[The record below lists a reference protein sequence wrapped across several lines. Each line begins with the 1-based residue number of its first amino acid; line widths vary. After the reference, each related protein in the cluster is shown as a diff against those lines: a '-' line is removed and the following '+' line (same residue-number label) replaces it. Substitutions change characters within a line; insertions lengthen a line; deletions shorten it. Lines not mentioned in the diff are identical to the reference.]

1 MAAALTA
8 AAIAAKL
15 GQSTFTPANLEE
27 VKLQLRIDELTRL
40 MNNPLAHLPDEPRS
54 PEPEP
59 TYDAHGQRTN
69 TREQRYKT
77 KYTNERNELILQLT
91 SLNSTYRPPSD
102 WKKQTRFERRVY
114 IPQKDYPDYNFIG
127 LIIGPRG
134 STQKQMEKETG
145 CKIVIR
151 GKGSSKEG
159 KGRTSGRPD
168 ESEND
173 ETHVLVTGDDKAKVD
188 SAATMVE
195 KLMVPVDDA
204 TNEHKTKQLRELA
217 LINGTLRDDIV
228 CRVCG
233 QRGHKLFEVS
243 TQPDTAAS
251 SCLYAVRRTLLADVL
266 LPLCAVVLQCP
277 ERTGAAWR
285 PAEVKCEWCG
295 ETTHIS
301 TDCPRREEGKE
312 RREEWDA
319 EYASF
324 MNEIT
329 GGSLQDKGISGLIE
343 EKRGPGGEGRGRDE
357 AGRLGEG
364 GRSGQLMLTDG
375 VDRRPSNV
383 LRVGDGI
390 VRRIVS
396 NDPRENAREYRPLN
410 APSSQ
415 GPPSAPTSQPAASGY
430 IHPSRMHPSSYHAV
444 PPPSSVSRPPPP
456 MPPPPQPPAYG
467 AYPPPHYP
475 YYPPPSSYYPHPPG
489 PPPAGAAG
497 GYPPYYPPPPPV
509 HPPVPPPAAAAAPP
523 PAAAAPYAPPPAA
536 AGASAVSPASSAA
549 SSPSAARNG
558 AERVNRYVVWPPPA
572 PSSLSTASPATAAS
586 KPAGVNRYAQWP
598 PPLV

>member
-15 GQSTFTPANLEE
+15 GQPGFAPASVEE
-27 VKLQLRIDELTRL
+27 VRLQLRIDELSRL
-40 MNNPLAHLPDEPRS
+40 MNSPLAQLSSDEPRS

-59 TYDAHGQRTN
+59 TYDSQGQRTN
-69 TREQRYKT
+69 TREQRYKLRYAT
-77 KYTNERNELILQLT
+77 ERNDLILQLT
-91 SLNSTYRPPSD
+91 AANSSYRPPSD

-114 IPQKDYPDYNFIG
+114 IPVRDYPDYNFIG

-159 KGRTSGRPD
+159 KSRTSGRPD

-173 ETHVLVTGDDKAKVD
+173 DTHVLVTGDDRAKVD
-188 SAATMVE
+188 SAAAMVE

-204 TNEHKTKQLRELA
+204 TNEHKSKQLRELA

-233 QRGHKLFEVS
+233 QRGHKLFE
-243 TQPDTAAS
+243 
-251 SCLYAVRRTLLADVL
+251 
-266 LPLCAVVLQCP
+266 CP
-277 ERTGAAWR
+277 ERTGAAWK

-295 ETTHIS
+295 ETSHIS
-301 TDCPRREEGKE
+301 TDCPRREEGREK
-312 RREEWDA
+312 REEWDA

-329 GGSLQDKGISGLIE
+329 GGSLQDKGISGLLDDN
-343 EKRGPGGEGRGRDE
+343 RRSAQGEAGAGRGRDE

-375 VDRRPSNV
+375 VDRRPSNT

-390 VRRIVS
+390 VRRIIS
-396 NDPRENAREYRPLN
+396 NDPRESAREYRPLN
-410 APSSQ
+410 PPPSSSQ
-415 GPPSAPTSQPAASGY
+415 QSPPNGPHGGQAPASGY
-430 IHPSRMHPSSYHAV
+430 IHPSRMHPSAYHAV
-444 PPPSSVSRPPPP
+444 PPPTNMSRPPHP
-456 MPPPPQPPAYG
+456 PPPPQPPGQYG
-467 AYPPPHYP
+467 AYPHPPPPQYP
-475 YYPPPSSYYPHPPG
+475 YHMPPPGYYHPP
-489 PPPAGAAG
+489 PPYGASAGGSGAA
-497 GYPPYYPPPPPV
+497 YPPYYPPPPPV
-509 HPPVPPPAAAAAPP
+509 PPQTAAPPSHAPTPLPPPPLTRYAVDGGGGEANAPVSAPPAAAS
-523 PAAAAPYAPPPAA
+523 PAA
-536 AGASAVSPASSAA
+536 AGASDAS
-549 SSPSAARNG
+549 
-558 AERVNRYVVWPPPA
+558 RVNRYQQWPPPSLSATRAAPEASSPASAAPKPASVNKFAVWPPP
-572 PSSLSTASPATAAS
+572 SL
-586 KPAGVNRYAQWP
+586 
-598 PPLV
+598 